1 MWLFKNQKGTSK
13 RSHYREVNMP
23 IRPIDMQVLLPKAIK
38 IDSARP
44 GVVNRIENALTA
56 AQSEQQQDLI
66 KQQTQ
71 VNTLQQKDNAR
82 IKREL
87 EQDEQKKKKKRE
99 QQNATQ
105 SDDPEK
111 GNHLDLKV

>member
-1 MWLFKNQKGTSK
+1 
-13 RSHYREVNMP
+13 MP

-56 AQSEQQQDLI
+56 AQSQQQQEVI

-71 VNTLQQKDNAR
+71 VNTLKQKDTAR
-82 IKREL
+82 IKRDL
-87 EQDEQKKKKKRE
+87 EQDAQKKKKKKE
-99 QQNATQ
+99 EDSKP
-105 SDDPEK
+105 SDDPDK
-111 GNHLDLKV
+111 GHHLDLKV